1 MNAKQRLYARLAGKP
16 VDRIPNLNITMLFA
30 AQHTGIK
37 YGDFCKY
44 YRYLVQA
51 QGKTAEDFGID
62 ILSTMSDA
70 YRETYDFGA
79 KVTFQEDDLPI
90 CKGAVMK
97 EASDWRKL
105 NHYDPLQSVR
115 TLDRVNACALYK
127 QRYGN
132 EYPILGWVEGSF
144 AEFCDLMTLSRGM
157 MMLIDEP
164 EETKNAFEFLLEQS
178 LENARAQIKVGADL
192 IGIGDAAASLISP
205 SAYREFVLP
214 YEKRLI
220 DGIHDMGAKV
230 KLHICGNINH
240 ILPEMVNTGA
250 DIVDIDYF
258 VELKNALKLALGK
271 CSICGNVNPASI
283 ILAGGADDVKRETR
297 KCLEE
302 AGDSATY
309 LFSGGCEVPRFTP
322 ETNMSAMAEVL
333 RENA

>member
-1 MNAKQRLYARLAGKP
+1 MNAKQRLYARLSGKA

-37 YGDFCKY
+37 YGDFCKDY
-44 YRYLVQA
+44 HCLVKA

-90 CKGAVMK
+90 CKGAVMY

-105 NHYDPLQSVR
+105 SHYDPLKSVR
-115 TLDRVNACALYK
+115 TLDRIKACALYK
-127 QRYGN
+127 ERYGD
-132 EYPILGWVEGSF
+132 EYPVLGWVEGSF
-144 AEFCDLMTLSRGM
+144 AEFCDLTTLSQGM
-157 MMLIDEP
+157 IMLIDEP
-164 EETKNAFEFLLEQS
+164 KETKNAFEFLLEQS
-178 LENARAQIKVGADL
+178 LENAREQIKVGADV

-205 SAYREFVLP
+205 AAYREFVLP

-220 DGIHDMGAKV
+220 DGIHSMGAKV

-240 ILPEMVNTGA
+240 ILPDIVNTGA
-250 DIVDIDYF
+250 EIVDIDYF
-258 VELKNALKLALGK
+258 VDLSSALKLAIGK
-271 CSICGNVNPASI
+271 CSICGNVNPAAV
-283 ILAGGADDVKRETR
+283 ILGSSAEDVKRETR

-302 AGDSATY
+302 AKDSTTY

-322 ETNMSAMAEVL
+322 EENMRAMDEVL
-333 RENA
+333 KEKA